1 MIISKVENFNKYFQ
15 KIILLLVLFT
25 LTLVPWI
32 DFVNA
37 NLDELDFIFN
47 NNFIILLAV
56 YFFIIFFV
64 YLIFVFF
71 SPLAKYSL
79 VSFISI
85 SIWLL
90 FQHNFLKSNINIFF
104 SIINIPTKYSSEI
117 ALIFILIL
125 TFIFYFFIKKK
136 MIISDFFLIFLSLNF
151 FFSAMQFTT
160 EFYSKKKV
168 TEIFKQDSNFQDDK
182 TKKTNIYF
190 FGLDA
195 MMPLNEFEN
204 YYKINLSNFKNFYS
218 EKKYKYFKNTLN
230 LYPDTV
236 ATLTSLFFLEE
247 EIYINYKKEKENEYK
262 PGIYRTF
269 PGLLKKQYNPV
280 LISELKKLGYEF
292 KWIGNNFADCSRYNY
307 RYCLS
312 NKKEEYIDWYIIQ
325 SFLKKTPLIQIFN
338 KLSETEFI
346 QKNLQINQRGDAIGK
361 LKKYLIL
368 NQDYQEKNSTFY
380 FIHHMHPHWPYR
392 HDKNCDYKK
401 FPGKTNFEG
410 YKNSYLCVIKK
421 ITNII
426 NFIEEIDES
435 AVVIFQSDHSWQMSI
450 LSEKKYGKRNK
461 IFNLVKN
468 NIKCKKKLTDGL
480 NNVQITNYLIE
491 CLREK

>member
-47 NNFIILLAV
+47 NNFIILLAI
-56 YFFIIFFV
+56 YFFVIFFV

-71 SPLAKYSL
+71 SPLAEYSL

-125 TFIFYFFIKKK
+125 TYIVYFFIKKK
-136 MIISDFFLIFLSLNF
+136 MIISNFFLIFLSLNF
-151 FFSAMQFTT
+151 FFSALQFTT

-168 TEIFKQDSNFQDDK
+168 VEIFKQDSNFQNDK
-182 TKKTNIYF
+182 TKKSNIYF
-190 FGLDA
+190 FVLDA

-230 LYPDTV
+230 LYPDTI

-247 EIYINYKKEKENEYK
+247 EIYINYKKEKKNEYK

-338 KLSETEFI
+338 KLSETEII
-346 QKNLQINQRGDAIGK
+346 QKNLQINNRGDAIGK
-361 LKKYLIL
+361 LKKYLTL
-368 NQDYQEKNSTFY
+368 SQNYQERNSTFY

-421 ITNII
+421 IKDII

-435 AVVIFQSDHSWQMSI
+435 AMVIFQSDHSWQMSI
-450 LSEKKYGKRNK
+450 ISEKKYGKRNK

-468 NIKCKKKLTDGL
+468 NIRCKKKITAGL

>member
-1 MIISKVENFNKYFQ
+1 MNISKVENFNKYLK
-15 KIILLLVLFT
+15 KIFLVLILLT

-47 NNFIILLAV
+47 NNFIILLAI
-56 YFFIIFFV
+56 YFFVIFFI

-71 SPLAKYSL
+71 SPLTGYSL

-85 SIWLL
+85 FIWIL
-90 FQHNFLKSNINIFF
+90 FQHNFLKSNINLFF
-104 SIINIPTKYSSEI
+104 NIINISAKYSSEI
-117 ALIFILIL
+117 ALVFILIL
-125 TFIFYFFIKKK
+125 TYLFYIFIKKK
-136 MIISDFFLIFLSLNF
+136 IIISNFFIIFLSLNF
-151 FFSAMQFTT
+151 FFSALQFTT

-168 TEIFKQDSNFQDDK
+168 IELFEQDKKVQSDN
-182 TKKTNIYF
+182 TKKPNIYF
-190 FGLDA
+190 FVLDA

-204 YYKINLSNFKNFYS
+204 YYKINLSDFKNFYD

-230 LYPDTV
+230 LYPDTI

-247 EIYINYKKEKENEYK
+247 EIYIDYKKEKKNEYK
-262 PGIYRTF
+262 PGIYKTF

-280 LISELKKLGYEF
+280 LISKLENLGYEF

-312 NKKEEYIDWYIIQ
+312 NKKEEYIDWYIVQ
-325 SFLKKTPLIQIFN
+325 SFLKKTPLTQIFN
-338 KLSETEFI
+338 KLTETEII
-346 QKNLQINQRGDAIGK
+346 QKNLQINDRGDAIGK
-361 LKKYLIL
+361 LKKFLIL
-368 NQDYQEKNSTFY
+368 SQNYQKKNSIFY

-426 NFIEEIDES
+426 NFIEETDKN
-435 AVVIFQSDHSWQMSI
+435 ALVIFQSDHNWQMSI

-461 IFNLVKN
+461 IFNLIKN
-468 NIKCKKKLTDGL
+468 NIKCEKNLTEGL
-480 NNVQITNYLIE
+480 NNVQITNYLIG
-491 CLREK
+491 CLKEK

>member
-1 MIISKVENFNKYFQ
+1 MNISKVENFNKYLK
-15 KIILLLVLFT
+15 KIFLVLILLT

-47 NNFIILLAV
+47 NNFIILLAI
-56 YFFIIFFV
+56 YFFVIFFI

-71 SPLAKYSL
+71 SPLTGYSL

-85 SIWLL
+85 FIWIL
-90 FQHNFLKSNINIFF
+90 FQHNFLKSNINLFF
-104 SIINIPTKYSSEI
+104 NIINISAKYSSEI
-117 ALIFILIL
+117 ALVFILIL
-125 TFIFYFFIKKK
+125 TYLFYIFIKKK
-136 MIISDFFLIFLSLNF
+136 IIISNFFIIFLSLNF
-151 FFSAMQFTT
+151 FFSALQFTT

-168 TEIFKQDSNFQDDK
+168 IELFEQDKKVQSDN
-182 TKKTNIYF
+182 TKKPNIYF
-190 FGLDA
+190 FVLDA

-204 YYKINLSNFKNFYS
+204 YYKINLSDFKNFYD

-247 EIYINYKKEKENEYK
+247 EIYIDYKKEKKNEYK
-262 PGIYRTF
+262 PGIYKTF

-280 LISELKKLGYEF
+280 LISKLENLGYEF

-312 NKKEEYIDWYIIQ
+312 NKKEEYIDWYIVQ
-325 SFLKKTPLIQIFN
+325 SFLKKTPLTQIFN
-338 KLSETEFI
+338 KLTETEII
-346 QKNLQINQRGDAIGK
+346 QKNLQINDRGDAIGK
-361 LKKYLIL
+361 LKKFLIL
-368 NQDYQEKNSTFY
+368 SQNYQKKNSIFY

-468 NIKCKKKLTDGL
+468 NIKCKKKLADGL

>member
-1 MIISKVENFNKYFQ
+1 MNILKVENFNKYLK
-15 KIILLLVLFT
+15 KIFLVLILLT

-47 NNFIILLAV
+47 NNFIILLAI
-56 YFFIIFFV
+56 YFFVIFFI

-71 SPLAKYSL
+71 SPLTGYSL

-85 SIWLL
+85 FIWLL
-90 FQHNFLKSNINIFF
+90 FQHNFLKSNINLFF
-104 SIINIPTKYSSEI
+104 NIINISTKYSSEV
-117 ALIFILIL
+117 ALVFILIL
-125 TFIFYFFIKKK
+125 TYLFFIFIKKK
-136 MIISDFFLIFLSLNF
+136 TIISNFFIIFLSLNF
-151 FFSAMQFTT
+151 FFSALQFTT

-168 TEIFKQDSNFQDDK
+168 IELFEQDKKVQSDN
-182 TKKTNIYF
+182 TKKPNIYF
-190 FGLDA
+190 FVLDA

-204 YYKINLSNFKNFYS
+204 YYKINLSNFKNFYD
-218 EKKYKYFKNTLN
+218 EKKYKYYKNTLN

-247 EIYINYKKEKENEYK
+247 EIYIDYKKEKKNEYK
-262 PGIYRTF
+262 PGIYKTF
-269 PGLLKKQYNPV
+269 PGLLKKQYNPI
-280 LISELKKLGYEF
+280 LISELKDLGYEF

-312 NKKEEYIDWYIIQ
+312 NKKEEYIDWYIVQ

-338 KLSETEFI
+338 KLTETEII
-346 QKNLQINQRGDAIGK
+346 QKNLQINHRGDAIGK
-361 LKKYLIL
+361 LKKFLIL
-368 NQDYQEKNSTFY
+368 SQNYQKENSIFY

-426 NFIEEIDES
+426 NFIEETDEN
-435 AVVIFQSDHSWQMSI
+435 ALVIFQSDHNWQMSI

-468 NIKCKKKLTDGL
+468 NIKCEKNLTEGL
-480 NNVQITNYLIE
+480 NNVQITNYLIG
-491 CLREK
+491 CLKEK

>member
-1 MIISKVENFNKYFQ
+1 MNISKVENFNKYLK
-15 KIILLLVLFT
+15 KIFLVLILLT

-47 NNFIILLAV
+47 NNFIILLAI
-56 YFFIIFFV
+56 YFFVIFFI

-71 SPLAKYSL
+71 SPLTGYSL

-85 SIWLL
+85 FIWIL
-90 FQHNFLKSNINIFF
+90 FQHNFLKSNINLFF
-104 SIINIPTKYSSEI
+104 NIINISAKYSSEI
-117 ALIFILIL
+117 ALVFILIL
-125 TFIFYFFIKKK
+125 TYLFYIFIKKK
-136 MIISDFFLIFLSLNF
+136 IIISNFFIIFLSLNF
-151 FFSAMQFTT
+151 FFSALQLTT
-160 EFYSKKKV
+160 ELYSKKKV
-168 TEIFKQDSNFQDDK
+168 IELFEQDKKVQSDN
-182 TKKTNIYF
+182 TKKPNIYF
-190 FGLDA
+190 FVLDA

-204 YYKINLSNFKNFYS
+204 YYKINLSDFKNFYD

-247 EIYINYKKEKENEYK
+247 EIYIDYKKEKKNEYK
-262 PGIYRTF
+262 PGIYKTF
-269 PGLLKKQYNPV
+269 PGLLKKQYNPI
-280 LISELKKLGYEF
+280 LISKLENLGYEF

-312 NKKEEYIDWYIIQ
+312 NKKEEYIDWYIVQ
-325 SFLKKTPLIQIFN
+325 SFLKKTPLTQIFN
-338 KLSETEFI
+338 KLTETEII
-346 QKNLQINQRGDAIGK
+346 QKNLQINDRGDAIGK
-361 LKKYLIL
+361 LKKFLIL
-368 NQDYQEKNSTFY
+368 SQNYQKKNSIFY

-426 NFIEEIDES
+426 NFIEETDKN
-435 AVVIFQSDHSWQMSI
+435 ALVIFQSDHNWQMSI

-461 IFNLVKN
+461 IFNLIKN
-468 NIKCKKKLTDGL
+468 NIKCEKNLTEGL
-480 NNVQITNYLIE
+480 NNVQITNYLIG
-491 CLREK
+491 CLKEK

>member
-1 MIISKVENFNKYFQ
+1 MNISKVENFNKYLK
-15 KIILLLVLFT
+15 KIFLVLILLT

-47 NNFIILLAV
+47 NNFIILLAI
-56 YFFIIFFV
+56 YFFVIFFI

-71 SPLAKYSL
+71 SPLTGYSL

-85 SIWLL
+85 FIWIL
-90 FQHNFLKSNINIFF
+90 FQHNFLKSNINLFF
-104 SIINIPTKYSSEI
+104 NIINISAKYSSEI
-117 ALIFILIL
+117 ALVFILIL
-125 TFIFYFFIKKK
+125 TYLFYIFIKKK
-136 MIISDFFLIFLSLNF
+136 IIISNFFIIFLSLNF
-151 FFSAMQFTT
+151 FFSALQFTT

-168 TEIFKQDSNFQDDK
+168 IELFEQDKKVQSDN
-182 TKKTNIYF
+182 TKKPNIYF
-190 FGLDA
+190 FVLDA

-204 YYKINLSNFKNFYS
+204 YYKINLSDFKNFYD

-247 EIYINYKKEKENEYK
+247 EIYIDYKKEKKNEYK
-262 PGIYRTF
+262 PGIYKTF

-280 LISELKKLGYEF
+280 LISKLENLGYEF

-312 NKKEEYIDWYIIQ
+312 NKKEEYIDWYIVQ
-325 SFLKKTPLIQIFN
+325 SFLKKTPLTQIFN
-338 KLSETEFI
+338 KLTETEII
-346 QKNLQINQRGDAIGK
+346 QKNLQINDRGDAIGK
-361 LKKYLIL
+361 LKKFLIL
-368 NQDYQEKNSTFY
+368 SQNYQKKNSIFY

-426 NFIEEIDES
+426 NFIEETDKN
-435 AVVIFQSDHSWQMSI
+435 ALVIFQSDHNWQMSI

-461 IFNLVKN
+461 IFNLIKN
-468 NIKCKKKLTDGL
+468 NIKCEKNLTEGL
-480 NNVQITNYLIE
+480 NNVQITNYLIG
-491 CLREK
+491 CLKEK

>member
-136 MIISDFFLIFLSLNF
+136 
-151 FFSAMQFTT
+151 
-160 EFYSKKKV
+160 
-168 TEIFKQDSNFQDDK
+168 
-182 TKKTNIYF
+182 
-190 FGLDA
+190 
-195 MMPLNEFEN
+195 
-204 YYKINLSNFKNFYS
+204 
-218 EKKYKYFKNTLN
+218 
-230 LYPDTV
+230 
-236 ATLTSLFFLEE
+236 
-247 EIYINYKKEKENEYK
+247 
-262 PGIYRTF
+262 
-269 PGLLKKQYNPV
+269 
-280 LISELKKLGYEF
+280 
-292 KWIGNNFADCSRYNY
+292 
-307 RYCLS
+307 
-312 NKKEEYIDWYIIQ
+312 
-325 SFLKKTPLIQIFN
+325 
-338 KLSETEFI
+338 
-346 QKNLQINQRGDAIGK
+346 
-361 LKKYLIL
+361 
-368 NQDYQEKNSTFY
+368 
-380 FIHHMHPHWPYR
+380 
-392 HDKNCDYKK
+392 
-401 FPGKTNFEG
+401 
-410 YKNSYLCVIKK
+410 
-421 ITNII
+421 
-426 NFIEEIDES
+426 
-435 AVVIFQSDHSWQMSI
+435 
-450 LSEKKYGKRNK
+450 
-461 IFNLVKN
+461 
-468 NIKCKKKLTDGL
+468 
-480 NNVQITNYLIE
+480 
-491 CLREK
+491 

>member
-1 MIISKVENFNKYFQ
+1 MNISKVENFNKYLK
-15 KIILLLVLFT
+15 KIFLVLILLT

-37 NLDELDFIFN
+37 NLNELDFIFN
-47 NNFIILLAV
+47 NNFIILLAI
-56 YFFIIFFV
+56 YFFVIFFI

-71 SPLAKYSL
+71 SPLTGYSL

-85 SIWLL
+85 FIWIL
-90 FQHNFLKSNINIFF
+90 FQHNFLKSNINLFF
-104 SIINIPTKYSSEI
+104 NIINISAKYSSEI
-117 ALIFILIL
+117 ALVFILIL
-125 TFIFYFFIKKK
+125 TYLFYIFIKKK
-136 MIISDFFLIFLSLNF
+136 IIISNFFIIFLSLNF
-151 FFSAMQFTT
+151 FFSALQFTT

-168 TEIFKQDSNFQDDK
+168 IELFEQDKKVQSDN
-182 TKKTNIYF
+182 TKKPNIYF
-190 FGLDA
+190 FVLDA

-204 YYKINLSNFKNFYS
+204 YYKINLSDFKNFYD

-230 LYPDTV
+230 LYPDTI

-247 EIYINYKKEKENEYK
+247 EIYIDYKKEKKNEYK
-262 PGIYRTF
+262 PGIYKTF

-280 LISELKKLGYEF
+280 LISKLENLGYEF

-312 NKKEEYIDWYIIQ
+312 NKKEEYIDWYIVQ
-325 SFLKKTPLIQIFN
+325 SFLKKTPLTQIFN
-338 KLSETEFI
+338 KLTETEII
-346 QKNLQINQRGDAIGK
+346 QKNLQINDRGDAIGK
-361 LKKYLIL
+361 LKKFLIL
-368 NQDYQEKNSTFY
+368 SQNYQKKNSIFY

-426 NFIEEIDES
+426 NFIEETDKN
-435 AVVIFQSDHSWQMSI
+435 ALVIFQSDHNWQMSI

-461 IFNLVKN
+461 IFNLIKN
-468 NIKCKKKLTDGL
+468 NIKCEKNLTEGL
-480 NNVQITNYLIE
+480 NNVQITNYLIG
-491 CLREK
+491 CLKEK